1 MRYKIKK
8 AKNGRKRYIN
18 KFGVEFTEKEKRE
31 LDKVVDDINKIRKA
45 INKKSKRSKK
55 YKNLGIENPDEIKRR
70 SKNLHQFKD
79 KNLFKAWMKRQK
91 QLIKNPNKFVEEK
104 RKLLKENYKKALLDQ
119 YSVDS
124 STEDVESIKER
135 MGDSTRKLYDEID
148 AMDDEQFVDLYNDN
162 QIPEINEF
170 YQSPEYLDEYI
181 DESYGDFVDDMGDV
195 INEI

>member
-8 AKNGRKRYIN
+8 ARNGRKRYVN
-18 KFGVEFTEKEKRE
+18 KYGVEFTEKEKRE
-31 LDKVVDDINKIRKA
+31 LDKIVDEINKIRKA
-45 INKKSKRSKK
+45 VNKNTKRSKK
-55 YKNLGIENPDEIKRR
+55 FKNLGIENPDEIKRR

-79 KNLFKAWMKRQK
+79 KNLYKAWLKRQK
-91 QLIKNPNKFVEEK
+91 QLIKNPSKFVEEK
-104 RKLLKENYKKALLDQ
+104 RHLLKENYKKALLDQ
-119 YSVDS
+119 YSIDS

-135 MGDSTRKLYDEID
+135 MGASTRKLYDEID
-148 AMDDEQFVDLYNDN
+148 AMNDEQFVDLYNDN

-181 DESYGDFVDDMGDV
+181 DESYGDFIDDVDET

>member
-8 AKNGRKRYIN
+8 ARNGRKRYVN
-18 KFGVEFTEKEKRE
+18 KYGVEFTEKEKRE
-31 LDKVVDDINKIRKA
+31 LDKIVDEINKIRKA
-45 INKKSKRSKK
+45 VNKKTKRSKK
-55 YKNLGIENPDEIKRR
+55 FKNLGIENPDEIKRR

-79 KNLFKAWMKRQK
+79 KNLYKAWLKRQK

-104 RKLLKENYKKALLDQ
+104 RHLLKENYKKALLDQ
-119 YSVDS
+119 YSIDS

-135 MGDSTRKLYDEID
+135 MGASTRKLYDEID
-148 AMDDEQFVDLYNDN
+148 AMNDEQFVDLYNDN

-181 DESYGDFVDDMGDV
+181 DESYGDFIDDVDDA

>member
-8 AKNGRKRYIN
+8 AKNGRKKYVN
-18 KFGVEFTEKEKRE
+18 KYGVEFTEKEKRE

-45 INKKSKRSKK
+45 INKKTKRSKK

-119 YSVDS
+119 YSIDS

-135 MGDSTRKLYDEID
+135 MGNTTRKLYDEID
-148 AMDDEQFVDLYNDN
+148 SMTDEQFVDLYNDN

-181 DESYGDFVDDMGDV
+181 DESYGDFVDDMGDA
-195 INEI
+195 IDEI

>member
-8 AKNGRKRYIN
+8 AKNGRKRYVN

-31 LDKVVDDINKIRKA
+31 MDKVVDEINKIRKA
-45 INKKSKRSKK
+45 INRKSKRSRK

-79 KNLFKAWMKRQK
+79 KNLFKAWLKRQK
-91 QLIKNPNKFVEEK
+91 QLIKNPNKFVEDK

-119 YSVDS
+119 YSIDS

-135 MGDSTRKLYDEID
+135 MGESTRKLYDEID
-148 AMDDEQFVDLYNDN
+148 AMDDETFVDMYDDN
-162 QIPEINEF
+162 KIPEINEF

-181 DESYGDFVDDMGDV
+181 DDAYGDFIEDVDDTL
-195 INEI
+195 NEI

>member
-8 AKNGRKRYIN
+8 AKNGRKRYVN

-31 LDKVVDDINKIRKA
+31 LDKVVDEINKIRKA
-45 INKKSKRSKK
+45 VNRKSKRSRK

-79 KNLFKAWMKRQK
+79 KNLFKAWLKRQK

-119 YSVDS
+119 YSIDS

-135 MGDSTRKLYDEID
+135 MGESTRKLYDEID
-148 AMDDEQFVDLYNDN
+148 TMDDETFVDMYDDN
-162 QIPEINEF
+162 KIPEINEF

-181 DESYGDFVDDMGDV
+181 DDAYGDFIEDVDDTL
-195 INEI
+195 NEI

>member
-8 AKNGRKRYIN
+8 AKNGRKRYVN

-31 LDKVVDDINKIRKA
+31 LDKVVDEINKIRKA
-45 INKKSKRSKK
+45 VNRKSKRSRK

-79 KNLFKAWMKRQK
+79 KNLFKAWLKRQK

-104 RKLLKENYKKALLDQ
+104 RKLLKENYKKALLDK
-119 YSVDS
+119 YSIDS

-148 AMDDEQFVDLYNDN
+148 AMDDETFVDMYDDN
-162 QIPEINEF
+162 KIPEINEF

-181 DESYGDFVDDMGDV
+181 DDAYGDFIEDVDDTL
-195 INEI
+195 NEI

>member
-8 AKNGRKRYIN
+8 AKNGRKRYVN

-31 LDKVVDDINKIRKA
+31 LDKVVDEINKIRKA
-45 INKKSKRSKK
+45 VNRKSKRSRK

-79 KNLFKAWMKRQK
+79 KNLFKAWLKRQK

-119 YSVDS
+119 YSIDS

-135 MGDSTRKLYDEID
+135 MGESTRKLYDEID
-148 AMDDEQFVDLYNDN
+148 AMDDETFVDMYDDN
-162 QIPEINEF
+162 KIPEINEF
-170 YQSPEYLDEYI
+170 YQSPEYLDDYI
-181 DESYGDFVDDMGDV
+181 DDAYGDFIEDVDDTL
-195 INEI
+195 NEI

>member
-124 STEDVESIKER
+124 STEDVQSIKER

-181 DESYGDFVDDMGDV
+181 DESYGDFVDDMGDT

>member
-8 AKNGRKRYIN
+8 AKNGKKRYVN
-18 KFGVEFTEKEKRE
+18 KYGVEFTEKEKRE
-31 LDKVVDDINKIRKA
+31 LDKVVDEINKIRKA
-45 INKKSKRSKK
+45 VNKKSKRSKK

-79 KNLFKAWMKRQK
+79 KNLFKAWMKRQR

-119 YSVDS
+119 YSIDS

-135 MGDSTRKLYDEID
+135 MGDSTRKLYDTID
-148 AMDDEQFVDLYNDN
+148 EMDDEQFVDLYNDN

-170 YQSPEYLDEYI
+170 YQSPEYLDEYV
-181 DESYGDFVDDMGDV
+181 DETYGDFIDDMDDS

>member
-8 AKNGRKRYIN
+8 AKNGRKRYVN

-104 RKLLKENYKKALLDQ
+104 RKLLKENYKKALLEQ

-181 DESYGDFVDDMGDV
+181 DESYGDFVDDMGDA

>member
-8 AKNGRKRYIN
+8 AKNGRKKYVN
-18 KFGVEFTEKEKRE
+18 KYGVEFTEKEKRE

-148 AMDDEQFVDLYNDN
+148 SMDDEQFVDLYNDN

-181 DESYGDFVDDMGDV
+181 DESYGDFVDDMGDAL
-195 INEI
+195 NEI

>member
-8 AKNGRKRYIN
+8 AKNGRKKYVN
-18 KFGVEFTEKEKRE
+18 KYGVEFTEKEKRE

-45 INKKSKRSKK
+45 INKKTKRSKK

-104 RKLLKENYKKALLDQ
+104 RKLLKENYKKTLIDQ
-119 YSVDS
+119 YSIDS

-135 MGDSTRKLYDEID
+135 MGNTTRKLYDEID
-148 AMDDEQFVDLYNDN
+148 SMTDEQFVDLYNDN

-181 DESYGDFVDDMGDV
+181 DESYGDFVDDMGDA
-195 INEI
+195 IDEI

>member
-8 AKNGRKRYIN
+8 FKNGRKRYVN
-18 KFGVEFTEKEKRE
+18 KYGVEFTEKEKRE
-31 LDKVVDDINKIRKA
+31 LDKIVDEINKIRKA
-45 INKKSKRSKK
+45 VNKKTKRSKK
-55 YKNLGIENPDEIKRR
+55 FKNLGIENPDEIKRR

-79 KNLFKAWMKRQK
+79 KNLYKAWLKRQK

-119 YSVDS
+119 YSIDS

-135 MGDSTRKLYDEID
+135 MGASTRKLYDEID
-148 AMDDEQFVDLYNDN
+148 AMNDEQFVDLYNDN

-170 YQSPEYLDEYI
+170 YQSPEYLDDYI
-181 DESYGDFVDDMGDV
+181 DESYSDFIDDVDDA

>member
-8 AKNGRKRYIN
+8 AKNGRKKYVN
-18 KFGVEFTEKEKRE
+18 KYGVEFTEKEKRE

-45 INKKSKRSKK
+45 INKKTKRSKK

-104 RKLLKENYKKALLDQ
+104 RKLLKENYKKTLLDQ
-119 YSVDS
+119 YSIDS

-135 MGDSTRKLYDEID
+135 MGNTTRKLYDEID
-148 AMDDEQFVDLYNDN
+148 SMTDEQFVDLYNDN

-181 DESYGDFVDDMGDV
+181 DESYGDFVDDMGDA
-195 INEI
+195 IDEI

>member
-8 AKNGRKRYIN
+8 AKNGRKRYVN

-31 LDKVVDDINKIRKA
+31 LDKVVDEINKIRKA
-45 INKKSKRSKK
+45 VNRKSKRSRK

-79 KNLFKAWMKRQK
+79 KNLFKAWLKRQK

-119 YSVDS
+119 YSIDS

-135 MGDSTRKLYDEID
+135 MGESTRKLYDEID
-148 AMDDEQFVDLYNDN
+148 AMDDETFVDMYNDN
-162 QIPEINEF
+162 KIPEINEF

-181 DESYGDFVDDMGDV
+181 DDAYGDFIEDVDDTL
-195 INEI
+195 NEI

>member
-8 AKNGRKRYIN
+8 AKNGRKKYVN
-18 KFGVEFTEKEKRE
+18 KYGVEFTEKEKRE

-45 INKKSKRSKK
+45 INKKTKRSKK

-79 KNLFKAWMKRQK
+79 KNLYKAWLKRQK

-119 YSVDS
+119 YSIDS

-135 MGDSTRKLYDEID
+135 MGNTTRKLYDEID
-148 AMDDEQFVDLYNDN
+148 SMSDEQFVDLYNDN
-162 QIPEINEF
+162 EIPEINEF

-181 DESYGDFVDDMGDV
+181 DETYGDFVDDMGDT
-195 INEI
+195 IDEI